1 MNYLC
6 IYDSYPD
13 TQHTLWYKWISRHY
27 PESHE
32 IALQITAALKESISA
47 WWQHFWLW
55 TEISMIVY
63 RDLNNVN
70 SSNQHCHSMVKSDH
84 VLSCKNFATAL
95 STVVYNQCSIVW
107 YYSSIAQQIHI
118 PNIRF
123 TYSLTNQELELL
135 AQARKKARHTLIRNY
150 SIVCSLINSMHNF
163 SNQIPNCRN
172 KFHISVES
180 LSCNPLR

>member
-1 MNYLC
+1 M
-6 IYDSYPD
+6 
-13 TQHTLWYKWISRHY
+13 
-27 PESHE
+27 
-32 IALQITAALKESISA
+32 AAFLIVNRNLHDPVSWSKQCELF
-47 WWQHFWLW
+47 WQH
-55 TEISMIVY
+55 
-63 RDLNNVN
+63 
-70 SSNQHCHSMVKSDH
+70 CCSMVKSDH

-95 STVVYNQCSIVW
+95 STVVYNRCSIVW

-163 SNQIPNCRN
+163 SNHIPIAETSSIFPLKVYPATHLDRILFYWCEIWEGSKMVMRSIHATRLILPGSI
-172 KFHISVES
+172 FCSALC
-180 LSCNPLR
+180 LSSETPDLG